1 MCRIAIIREE
11 IMGALLVLAL
21 VVLASC
27 SSKPPDIRSYE
38 KANPYP
44 GRETYFEKSKGSLY
58 TGGYWADI
66 YGENRATKPGD
77 LIFIRVEESLNAVE
91 RISNQ
96 MQRVSNFS
104 NTILSFFGLP
114 QNTLQN
120 LYSQVEGNYG
130 AQSQGRVQQ
139 QATLVTR
146 LAGRVIKVYPNGTM
160 LIEAKKY
167 IAVNG
172 FQREF
177 VLRGVIRPEDIDSS
191 NTVSSDKIANMEVF
205 LDGKGYVAEGG
216 KPGWLARIFAHLF
229 PF

>member
-1 MCRIAIIREE
+1 
-11 IMGALLVLAL
+11 MGALLILGL
-21 VVLASC
+21 IVLASC

-44 GRETYFEKSKGSLY
+44 GREVYVERSKGSLF

-91 RISNQ
+91 KVVNQ
-96 MQRVSNFS
+96 MQRNANFAS
-104 NTILSFFGLP
+104 AVTSFFSLSPNTIADLG
-114 QNTLQN
+114 
-120 LYSQVEGNYG
+120 SQVQGNYG

-139 QATLVTR
+139 QAALTTR

-167 IAVNG
+167 IEVSG
-172 FQREF
+172 MRREF
-177 VLRGVIRPEDIDSS
+177 VLRGIIRPEDIDSS
-191 NTVSSDKIANMEVF
+191 NTVSSDKIANMQVF

>member
-1 MCRIAIIREE
+1 
-11 IMGALLVLAL
+11 MGALLILGL
-21 VVLASC
+21 IVLASC

-44 GRETYFEKSKGSLY
+44 GREVYVERSKGSLF

-104 NTILSFFGLP
+104 NTILSFFGLA
-114 QNTLQN
+114 QNTLED
-120 LYSQVEGNYG
+120 LTSQVEGNYG

-139 QATLVTR
+139 QATLTTR

-172 FQREF
+172 LQREF
-177 VLRGVIRPEDIDSS
+177 VLRGIIRPEDIDSS
-191 NTVSSDKIANMEVF
+191 NTVSSDKIANMQVF